1 MVSERR
7 RPLGCRQGRVYN
19 KQPSSILSKM
29 KMAIYWHNDAAV
41 DVILKTKEEKDAE
54 LDKKIEAL
62 RKKNEVLMKRYQEI
76 EEDKKRAELEGM
88 AVTTRKNRPENLTIT
103 ITKAPNEKRVVSEK
117 RVFGGA
123 SNLRGCETDAGQRFS
138 VGRGQRLRKFV
149 VEESKAKEWEERRK
163 QNIEKMNEEMEKIAE
178 YERSQQEGKVDKNP
192 VRNFLDDR
200 RRSGPLPDGDKRVV
214 NRRNVRNWGGPDF
227 EMVKSGIEKK
237 RWEKGWQEGGLP
249 AQKGTVDMTLLMTGR
264 ERAEYVRWKKER
276 EQIDQERLARHKNS
290 KGEWKRAWDANKTED
305 MRRWCRTR
313 GSRKCP
319 EWERFREDFA
329 VENELGFHKRKG
341 GRNTRKCSVRF
352 QHYDTRVGS
361 TINAQTYALFA
372 LVGRHYI
379 GLRSLDD
386 GNHSDKTKEVFP
398 WSEATDSSKSKGKD
412 RLTGRARSFNRLDIK
427 DKIEIQ
433 RDTGEQWVESVT
445 EEHKKQKVNEDEEL
459 WRNADLD
466 VVMFD
471 WQEAEEGTDDWMN
484 GEWEPVETRDPQASS
499 FDHKK
504 VHRALVNAE
513 GTVSKPRPCSSKLGN
528 LPLAKELMQ
537 ISPILHHNISK
548 KTNSDSSSENGVS
561 GHAVLSGSDVQDLEE
576 SGNVLKYC
584 SSSDT
589 CKLSK
594 SVLAAFDEISN
605 QLSATEDHLPL
616 EDRNLLGLE
625 LSDCPNILDDNSAA
639 LEKNVSIAVCD
650 EERKKCYSAV
660 DIATK
665 GLAKG
670 MKLQD
675 QFAEEATGKLQSAL
689 ITESAETLQSEQET
703 SAPACK
709 VGNGYSGLHPEKYQ
723 EELSEENLRNDI
735 DFKDGKE
742 ASGDSAVDLKPS
754 TKILPDA
761 AILDITNTIIGMMI
775 KEK

>member
-19 KQPSSILSKM
+19 KQPSSILSQM

-178 YERSQQEGKVDKNP
+178 YERSQQEG
-192 VRNFLDDR
+192 
-200 RRSGPLPDGDKRVV
+200 
-214 NRRNVRNWGGPDF
+214 
-227 EMVKSGIEKK
+227 
-237 RWEKGWQEGGLP
+237 GLP

-329 VENELGFHKRKG
+329 VENELGFHKKKG

-352 QHYDTRVGS
+352 QHYDTR
-361 TINAQTYALFA
+361 
-372 LVGRHYI
+372 
-379 GLRSLDD
+379 DD

-433 RDTGEQWVESVT
+433 RDTGEQWVETVT

-471 WQEAEEGTDDWMN
+471 WQEAEEGIDDWMN
-484 GEWEPVETRDPQASS
+484 GEWEAVEIRDPQASS
-499 FDHKK
+499 FDHKE
-504 VHRALVNAE
+504 VHRALVDAE

-528 LPLAKELMQ
+528 LSLAKELMQ
-537 ISPILHHNISK
+537 ISPILRHNISD

-561 GHAVLSGSDVQDLEE
+561 GHAVLSGSDVQDFEE

-594 SVLAAFDEISN
+594 SVLAAFNEISN

-616 EDRNLLGLE
+616 EDKNPLGLE

-639 LEKNVSIAVCD
+639 LEKNVSVAVCD

-670 MKLQD
+670 MKFQD
-675 QFAEEATGKLQSAL
+675 RFAEEATGKLQSAL

-735 DFKDGKE
+735 DFKDGEE

>member
-19 KQPSSILSKM
+19 KQPSSILSQM

-178 YERSQQEGKVDKNP
+178 YERSQQEG
-192 VRNFLDDR
+192 
-200 RRSGPLPDGDKRVV
+200 
-214 NRRNVRNWGGPDF
+214 
-227 EMVKSGIEKK
+227 
-237 RWEKGWQEGGLP
+237 GLP

-305 MRRWCRTR
+305 M
-313 GSRKCP
+313 
-319 EWERFREDFA
+319 FREDFA
-329 VENELGFHKRKG
+329 VENELGFHKKKG

-352 QHYDTRVGS
+352 QHYDTR
-361 TINAQTYALFA
+361 
-372 LVGRHYI
+372 
-379 GLRSLDD
+379 DD

-433 RDTGEQWVESVT
+433 RDTGEQWVETVT

-471 WQEAEEGTDDWMN
+471 WQEAEEGIDDWMN
-484 GEWEPVETRDPQASS
+484 GEWEAVEIRDPQASS
-499 FDHKK
+499 FDHKE
-504 VHRALVNAE
+504 VHRALVDAE

-528 LPLAKELMQ
+528 LSLAKELMQ
-537 ISPILHHNISK
+537 ISPILRHNISD

-561 GHAVLSGSDVQDLEE
+561 GHAVLSGSDVQDFEE

-594 SVLAAFDEISN
+594 SVLAAFNEISN

-616 EDRNLLGLE
+616 EDKNPLGLE

-639 LEKNVSIAVCD
+639 LEKNVSVAVCD

-670 MKLQD
+670 MKFQD
-675 QFAEEATGKLQSAL
+675 RFAEEATGKLQSAL

-735 DFKDGKE
+735 DFKDGEE

>member
-1 MVSERR
+1 M
-7 RPLGCRQGRVYN
+7 
-19 KQPSSILSKM
+19 
-29 KMAIYWHNDAAV
+29 DAAV

-62 RKKNEVLMKRYQEI
+62 RKKNEALMKRYREI

-88 AVTTRKNRPENLTIT
+88 AITTRKNRPENLTIT

-123 SNLRGCETDAGQRFS
+123 SSLRGCEADAGQRFS

-200 RRSGPLPDGDKRVV
+200 RRSGPLPEGDKRVGS
-214 NRRNVRNWGGPDF
+214 RRNVRNWGGPDF

-249 AQKGTVDMTLLMTGR
+249 AQKGTVDMTLLMTGW

-305 MRRWCRTR
+305 M
-313 GSRKCP
+313 
-319 EWERFREDFA
+319 FREDFA
-329 VENELGFHKRKG
+329 VENEHGFHKRKG
-341 GRNTRKCSVRF
+341 GRNAKKCSVRF
-352 QHYDTRVGS
+352 QHYDAR
-361 TINAQTYALFA
+361 
-372 LVGRHYI
+372 
-379 GLRSLDD
+379 DD
-386 GNHSDKTKEVFP
+386 GNHSNKTKEFP
-398 WSEATDSSKSKGKD
+398 WSETTDSSKSKGKD
-412 RLTGRARSFNRLDIK
+412 RLTGRARNFKLDIK
-427 DKIEIQ
+427 EKIEIQ
-433 RDTGEQWVESVT
+433 RDSAGQWVETVT
-445 EEHKKQKVNEDEEL
+445 EEHKKQRVNEDEEL

-484 GEWEPVETRDPQASS
+484 GEWETVETRDSQASS
-499 FDHKK
+499 VDRKE
-504 VHRALVNAE
+504 VHRALADAE
-513 GTVSKPRPCSSKLGN
+513 GTVNKPTPCSSKLSN
-528 LPLAKELMQ
+528 LSLAEDLMQ
-537 ISPILHHNISK
+537 ISRILHHNISG
-548 KTNSDSSSENGVS
+548 KTNSDSPSENGVS

-576 SGNVLKYC
+576 TGNVLKHC

-589 CKLSK
+589 NKLCKK
-594 SVLAAFDEISN
+594 SILVASN
-605 QLSATEDHLPL
+605 EKSDQLIATEDHLPFK
-616 EDRNLLGLE
+616 DRNPLRLE
-625 LSDCPNILDDNSAA
+625 LSDCPNTLDDSSAV

-650 EERKKCYSAV
+650 EEGKKCSSAA
-660 DIATK
+660 DTATTS
-665 GLAKG
+665 LAKS

-675 QFAEEATGKLQSAL
+675 QSGEEDTGKLQSAL
-689 ITESAETLQSEQET
+689 ITHSAEHGELET
-703 SAPACK
+703 SAPVCK
-709 VGNGYSGLHPEKYQ
+709 GGNGCSELHPEKYQ
-723 EELSEENLRNDI
+723 EELSEENIRNDT
-735 DFKDGKE
+735 DYTDGK
-742 ASGDSAVDLKPS
+742 GMLFQHFDHCR
-754 TKILPDA
+754 
-761 AILDITNTIIGMMI
+761 TIYYNVLALFCKLYLQRCSIHCAHCIYLRG
-775 KEK
+775 KLCFLVCDVY

>member
-1 MVSERR
+1 M
-7 RPLGCRQGRVYN
+7 
-19 KQPSSILSKM
+19 LSALK
-29 KMAIYWHNDAAV
+29 DAAV

-214 NRRNVRNWGGPDF
+214 NRRNIRNWGGPDF

-329 VENELGFHKRKG
+329 VENELGFHKKKG

-352 QHYDTRVGS
+352 QHYDTR
-361 TINAQTYALFA
+361 
-372 LVGRHYI
+372 
-379 GLRSLDD
+379 DD

-433 RDTGEQWVESVT
+433 RDTGEQWVETVT

-471 WQEAEEGTDDWMN
+471 WQEAEEGIDDWMN
-484 GEWEPVETRDPQASS
+484 GEWEAVEIRDPQASS
-499 FDHKK
+499 FDHKE
-504 VHRALVNAE
+504 VHRALVDAE

-528 LPLAKELMQ
+528 LSLAKELMQ
-537 ISPILHHNISK
+537 ISPILRHNISD

-561 GHAVLSGSDVQDLEE
+561 GHAVLSGSDVQDFEE

-594 SVLAAFDEISN
+594 SVLAAFNEISN

-616 EDRNLLGLE
+616 EDKNPLGLE

-639 LEKNVSIAVCD
+639 LEKNVSVAVCD

-670 MKLQD
+670 MKFQD
-675 QFAEEATGKLQSAL
+675 RFAEEATGKLQSAL

-735 DFKDGKE
+735 DFKDGEE

>member
-19 KQPSSILSKM
+19 KQPSSILSQM

-214 NRRNVRNWGGPDF
+214 NRRNIRNWGGPDF

-305 MRRWCRTR
+305 M
-313 GSRKCP
+313 
-319 EWERFREDFA
+319 FREDFA
-329 VENELGFHKRKG
+329 VENELGFHKKKG

-352 QHYDTRVGS
+352 QHYDTR
-361 TINAQTYALFA
+361 
-372 LVGRHYI
+372 
-379 GLRSLDD
+379 DD

-433 RDTGEQWVESVT
+433 RDTGEQWVETVT

-471 WQEAEEGTDDWMN
+471 WQEAEEGIDDWMN
-484 GEWEPVETRDPQASS
+484 GEWEAVEIRDPQASS
-499 FDHKK
+499 FDHKE
-504 VHRALVNAE
+504 VHRALVDAE

-528 LPLAKELMQ
+528 LSLAKELMQ
-537 ISPILHHNISK
+537 ISPILRHNISD

-561 GHAVLSGSDVQDLEE
+561 GHAVLSGSDVQDFEE

-594 SVLAAFDEISN
+594 SVLAAFNEISN

-616 EDRNLLGLE
+616 EDKNPLGLE

-639 LEKNVSIAVCD
+639 LEKNVSVAVCD

-670 MKLQD
+670 MKFQD
-675 QFAEEATGKLQSAL
+675 RFAEEATGKLQSAL

-735 DFKDGKE
+735 DFKDGEE

>member
-1 MVSERR
+1 MGRETGSWSVIGGEWLGYLVVGHAPQPRERR
-7 RPLGCRQGRVYN
+7 VTGGADGCRQGRVYN

-305 MRRWCRTR
+305 M
-313 GSRKCP
+313 
-319 EWERFREDFA
+319 FREDFA
-329 VENELGFHKRKG
+329 VENELGFHKRK
-341 GRNTRKCSVRF
+341 
-352 QHYDTRVGS
+352 
-361 TINAQTYALFA
+361 
-372 LVGRHYI
+372 
-379 GLRSLDD
+379 DD

>member
-1 MVSERR
+1 MGRETGSWSVIGGEWLGYLVVGHAPQPRERR
-7 RPLGCRQGRVYN
+7 VTGGADGCRQGRVYN

-305 MRRWCRTR
+305 M
-313 GSRKCP
+313 
-319 EWERFREDFA
+319 FREDFA

-352 QHYDTRVGS
+352 QHYDTR
-361 TINAQTYALFA
+361 
-372 LVGRHYI
+372 
-379 GLRSLDD
+379 DD

-412 RLTGRARSFNRLDIK
+412 RLTGRARSFKLDIK

-433 RDTGEQWVESVT
+433 RDTGE
-445 EEHKKQKVNEDEEL
+445 
-459 WRNADLD
+459 
-466 VVMFD
+466 
-471 WQEAEEGTDDWMN
+471 QEAEEGTDDWMN

>member
-19 KQPSSILSKM
+19 KQPSSILSQM

-214 NRRNVRNWGGPDF
+214 NRRNIRNWGGPDF

-305 MRRWCRTR
+305 M
-313 GSRKCP
+313 
-319 EWERFREDFA
+319 FREDFA
-329 VENELGFHKRKG
+329 VENELGFHKK
-341 GRNTRKCSVRF
+341 K
-352 QHYDTRVGS
+352 
-361 TINAQTYALFA
+361 
-372 LVGRHYI
+372 
-379 GLRSLDD
+379 DD

-433 RDTGEQWVESVT
+433 RDTGEQWVETVT

-471 WQEAEEGTDDWMN
+471 WQEAEEGIDDWMN
-484 GEWEPVETRDPQASS
+484 GEWEAVEIRDPQASS
-499 FDHKK
+499 FDHKE
-504 VHRALVNAE
+504 VHRALVDAE

-528 LPLAKELMQ
+528 LSLAKELMQ
-537 ISPILHHNISK
+537 ISPILRHNISD

-561 GHAVLSGSDVQDLEE
+561 GHAVLSGSDVQDFEE

-594 SVLAAFDEISN
+594 SVLAAFNEISN

-616 EDRNLLGLE
+616 EDKNPLGLE

-639 LEKNVSIAVCD
+639 LEKNVSVAVCD

-670 MKLQD
+670 MKFQD
-675 QFAEEATGKLQSAL
+675 RFAEEATGKLQSAL

-735 DFKDGKE
+735 DFKDGEE

>member
-1 MVSERR
+1 MGRETGSWSVIGGEWLGYLVVGHAPQPRERR
-7 RPLGCRQGRVYN
+7 VTGGADGCRQGRVYN

-305 MRRWCRTR
+305 M
-313 GSRKCP
+313 
-319 EWERFREDFA
+319 FREDFA
-329 VENELGFHKRKG
+329 VENELGFHKRK
-341 GRNTRKCSVRF
+341 
-352 QHYDTRVGS
+352 
-361 TINAQTYALFA
+361 
-372 LVGRHYI
+372 
-379 GLRSLDD
+379 DD

-412 RLTGRARSFNRLDIK
+412 RLTGRARSFKLDIK